1 MDIEETL
8 RKHRDELMQR
18 PGVVGV
24 GIGDDPQGGRVILV
38 MVTRLDSPSVGQLP
52 EFLEGY
58 RVVVQEVGDVSAL

>member
-8 RKHRDELMQR
+8 RKHRDELMRR

-24 GIGDDPQGGRVILV
+24 GIGDDPQGRVILV
-38 MVTRLDSPSVGQLP
+38 MVTRLDSPAVGQLP